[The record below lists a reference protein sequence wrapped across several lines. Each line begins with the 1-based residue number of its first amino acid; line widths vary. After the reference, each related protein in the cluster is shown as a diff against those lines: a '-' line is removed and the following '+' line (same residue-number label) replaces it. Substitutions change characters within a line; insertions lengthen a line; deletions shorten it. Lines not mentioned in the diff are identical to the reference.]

1 MLKLASSE
9 FRIGP
14 AFDAAVCAPSHTV
27 TELCPPSRVSRTL
40 TFSNYFPGVAFAA
53 RQRNVCVGPMGEV
66 TAEMIERG
74 RGTDKREHQQ
84 RRQIAARVRDIRE
97 KLTSSGTGHRAFDVE
112 LLDEFAQSRVVS
124 APATLGLSI
133 TIAAISSFWAPIPY
147 VLLWLTLVAA
157 AALMSYGLADRYL
170 KLPEPT
176 PSILHWQRRFAVAE
190 AAQGV
195 SWALIAALLAGV
207 SDPTARLFVLM
218 VLLLASAMNT
228 MLSSAQPPA
237 VYAGLMPVSLTIVI
251 FMYSTNGH
259 GTTPLTILA
268 AIALICLIVL
278 AKRLYSN
285 ALNAMILRKEKDLL
299 IAELEQEKASS
310 DEARRRAEEA
320 NLAKSRFLA
329 TMSHELRTPLNA
341 ILGFSEVMKGE
352 LFGPHTV
359 PSYKNYSQDIHNS
372 GEHLLMLINEIL
384 DLSRV
389 EAGRYELK
397 EESVSLAAVVEDCT
411 HLLSLRAKKREIAV
425 VEQVEAG
432 LPRIWADER
441 AMRQVVLNLL
451 TNAIKFTPQG
461 GTITIKVGWTGGGG
475 QYVAI
480 KDTGPGIPPEEI
492 PVVLS
497 SFGRGTMA
505 QKNADEG
512 SGLGLPIVKG
522 LIELHGGTFTL
533 KSEVRVGT
541 EVIFILPPNRVMAGL
556 AQLGDEPEPE
566 KKPLVPAAPRTDAG
580 LSGFEKAKA
589 RIGLRRRP
597 AA

>member
-1 MLKLASSE
+1 M
-9 FRIGP
+9 
-14 AFDAAVCAPSHTV
+14 T
-27 TELCPPSRVSRTL
+27 
-40 TFSNYFPGVAFAA
+40 
-53 RQRNVCVGPMGEV
+53 QV

-74 RGTDKREHQQ
+74 RNDGQRVNLQ
-84 RRQIAARVRDIRE
+84 RRQIAARVRDVRE
-97 KLTSSGTGHRAFDVE
+97 KLTSTAGHRAFDVE
-112 LLDEFAQSRVVS
+112 LLDEFAQSRQVS
-124 APATLGLSI
+124 APATLGLAV
-133 TIAAISSFWAPIPY
+133 TIAAISSFWVPIPY
-147 VLLWLTLVAA
+147 VLLWITLVSA
-157 AALMSYGLADRYL
+157 AALLSYCMAAKYLA
-170 KLPEPT
+170 LPEPQ
-176 PSILHWQRRFAVAE
+176 PSIQYWQRMFAGIE
-190 AAQGV
+190 GAQGLA
-195 SWALIAALLAGV
+195 WALSALMLGGV
-207 SDPTARLFVLM
+207 EDPAARLFLLM
-218 VLLLASAMNT
+218 VLLLAGAMNT
-228 MLSSAQPPA
+228 MLSSAQPAA
-237 VYAGLMPVSLTIVI
+237 VYAGLAPVSLTIILFAFV
-251 FMYSTNGH
+251 SH
-259 GTTPLTILA
+259 QKGTTPLMILS
-268 AIALICLIVL
+268 AIAMICLIIL
-278 AKRLYSN
+278 ARRLYTN
-285 ALNAMILRKEKDLL
+285 ALAAMILRKEKDLL

-352 LFGPHTV
+352 LFGPHSV

-411 HLLSLRAKKREIAV
+411 HLLSLRAKKREITV
-425 VEQVEAG
+425 VEQVEDR

-475 QYVAI
+475 QYVSI
-480 KDTGPGIPPEEI
+480 RDTGPGIPPEEI

-522 LIELHGGTFTL
+522 LVELHGGTFTL

-541 EVIFILPPNRVMAGL
+541 EVIFVLPPNRVMSGL
-556 AQLGDEPEPE
+556 PQIGEKDDAQASAPPTPVKDE
-566 KKPLVPAAPRTDAG
+566 ASM
-580 LSGFEKAKA
+580 SGFERAKA
-589 RIGLRRRP
+589 RISLRRRS